1 MTSLKVALLG
11 LGTVGLG
18 VFESITQRKE
28 QIEGLIGRK
37 IEISGV
43 LIKNQV
49 KSRDLHDGV
58 FISKDFEEVITRK
71 KPEVVI
77 EAIGG
82 IEPARTYIEYSLR
95 NGCHVVSAN
104 KDCIARHGK
113 ELQKIARENGVRFV
127 YEASV
132 AGGIPVL
139 RTLRELLA
147 VNKVERLEAILNGTS
162 NFILSMMRSEGA
174 SFTEALALAQQK
186 GFAEQ
191 DPTND
196 IEGID
201 AFYKSMI
208 LSEWIYGD
216 QPDWA
221 NVQVKGIS
229 GITLD
234 EIRAAE
240 KIGLRVKHLVSIDES
255 LKVEITPKFVDS
267 EHPLYSVEN
276 VNNAVLIKT
285 DLLGDLTLIG
295 AGAGAKPT
303 ASAIVEDLISLYL
316 TLENLHFNIPKRADN
331 SLGEEGAAENQ
342 EQTMLLFYE
351 NLSVQES
358 AAIIS
363 DLEERGSVITYS
375 EDESLGLSYVLFIG
389 RNTDYSHP
397 KLKNVYDAIVNNVIS
412 NAKQPIGV

>member
-1 MTSLKVALLG
+1 MAALKVALLG

-43 LIKNQV
+43 LIRNEAKARALNE
-49 KSRDLHDGV
+49 GV
-58 FISKDFEEVITRK
+58 FISKDFQEVITQR

-104 KDCIARHGK
+104 KDCIAKHGRD
-113 ELQKIARENGVRFV
+113 LQRIARENGVRFV

-147 VNKVERLEAILNGTS
+147 VNKVERIEAILNGTS
-162 NFILSMMRSEGA
+162 NFILSMMRTEGA
-174 SFTEALALAQQK
+174 SFSEALALAQQK
-186 GFAEQ
+186 GYAEQ

-196 IEGID
+196 IEGFD
-201 AFYKSMI
+201 AFYKAMI
-208 LSEWIYGD
+208 LSEWIYGE
-216 QPDWA
+216 QPDWDE
-221 NVQVKGIS
+221 VQIKGIS
-229 GITLD
+229 SVTID
-234 EIRAAE
+234 EIQAAE

-255 LKVEITPKFVDS
+255 LHVEISPKFVDAD
-267 EHPLYSVEN
+267 HPLSSVEN

-316 TLENLHFNIPKRADN
+316 TQDHPHLKSPKRTQNNIGEADPA
-331 SLGEEGAAENQ
+331 LVK
-342 EQTMLLFYE
+342 EQTSLLFYQ
-351 NLSVQES
+351 NLSFREFTE
-358 AAIIS
+358 IMS
-363 DLEERGSVITYS
+363 DLESSGTVLTYK
-375 EDESLGLSYVLFIG
+375 EDGNLALSAVLFTG
-389 RNTDYSHP
+389 KLEGHAHP
-397 KLKNVYDAIVNNVIS
+397 KLKSVYSAKVSSAIS
-412 NAKQPIGV
+412 SAKKAIGV